1 MSLKSRIRV
10 LLRASAALFVWAASA
25 IVAEDGPTGASHFSV
40 TRYLSGIP
48 GPMAMTFT
56 PDGRMLFCEKE
67 GRLRVVKNGKLLAAP
82 FATFAV
88 DTTFERGL
96 LGVVCA
102 PDFATSGH
110 VYVHYSV
117 KLPVPHN
124 IVARVTAD
132 GDRMAAG
139 SEVRIFDLDATQAAN
154 HNGGALRFGP
164 DGKLYVG
171 VGDDSR
177 PETSARLDTLFGK
190 LLRLNPDG
198 SIPEDNPFFTT
209 ATGLNR
215 AIWAYGLRNPYSF
228 SFQPGTGRLFI
239 NDVGQDAWEEIDEG
253 VAGSNYGWPTFE
265 GPFGDAETKLPL
277 FSYPHSQGCA
287 IVGGLFY
294 NPPAPTFPP
303 EHVGRYAYIDFCS
316 GKVFMLDPD
325 TLQAQVVAQGFT
337 PASDLQLGPDGA
349 LYVACVYEGAI
360 YRIQYEPGLA
370 PAIVEE
376 PQDLALPQN
385 RQAIFEVAASGA
397 PKLNYRWYCDDRP
410 VGSSSPRLA
419 ISGLKLG
426 DSGSRIRCVVR
437 NAFGAVASRD
447 AVLTVLPPNYPPA
460 LTLDVPAK
468 GLKYAGGDSVPF
480 PAYAVDPEEGPL
492 PPEAFTWN
500 VWFHHDKH
508 RHPFLTDLEGID
520 SGVAMVPTVGE
531 SSANVWIRFEVT
543 VRDAAENTV
552 TVTRD
557 IYPRKAYLTL
567 GTQPAK
573 RTLALDGSAL
583 SRTPARVLGVV
594 NLDRTL
600 DAPTPQPPTGTR
612 FAFVRW
618 SDGVREASR
627 EVAWPERD
635 SILEALF
642 RPALL
647 PALPEDSDDD
657 GVSDAD
663 EAEAATDPED
673 PERYPSDTLSLARV
687 AGAVRF
693 TKPGLDTLTLVGTL
707 PEVPA
712 ALAAEGALVRVE
724 VAGAEVPFV
733 LDAKGKGLSQQGT
746 LKFAGTV
753 FEREANG
760 GPLRFIGGSVAFTAI
775 LKRGDWAGAWADYG
789 LLPATGPAS
798 VPLQA
803 PVRVRLGGRVFETEV
818 IVLYLS
824 RSAAAGSFKSP

>member
-1 MSLKSRIRV
+1 MSRKRV
-10 LLRASAALFVWAASA
+10 LLPATAALIVWAASA
-25 IVAEDGPTGASHFSV
+25 IGAADVPTGASHFSV

-48 GPMAMTFT
+48 GIMAFTFT
-56 PDGRMLFCEKE
+56 PDGRMLLCEKG

-102 PDFATSGH
+102 PDFAVSGH
-110 VYVHYSV
+110 VYMHYSV

-124 IVARVTAD
+124 IIARVTAD
-132 GDRMAAG
+132 GDRAVLG
-139 SEVRIFDLDATQAAN
+139 SELRIFDLEPPQAAN

-177 PETSARLDTLFGK
+177 PETSARLDTIFGK
-190 LLRLNPDG
+190 LLRINPDG

-265 GPFGDAETKLPL
+265 GPFGDAETKQPI

-287 IVGGLFY
+287 IVGGVFY

-303 EHVGRYAYIDFCS
+303 EHVGRYAYLDFCS
-316 GKVFMLDPD
+316 GKVFMLDLE
-325 TLQAQVVAQGFT
+325 TFQAQVVAQGFT

-385 RQAIFEVAASGA
+385 RQAVFEIAASGA
-397 PKLNYRWYCDDRP
+397 PRMNYRWYRDDRP
-410 VGSSSPRLA
+410 VGNSSPRLE
-419 ISGLKLG
+419 IGGLKLG

-447 AVLTVLPPNYPPA
+447 AILTVLPPNLPPS
-460 LTLDVPAK
+460 LILDAPAK
-468 GLKYAGGDSVPF
+468 GLKYAGGDAVPF
-480 PAYAVDPEEGPL
+480 AAHAVDPEEGAL
-492 PPEAFTWN
+492 APEAFTWN
-500 VWFHHDKH
+500 VWFHHDSH
-508 RHPFLTDLEGID
+508 RHPFLTDLDGID
-520 SGVAMVPTVGE
+520 SGVATVPTEGE

-567 GTQPAK
+567 GTQPAQ

-583 SRTPARVLGVV
+583 PRTPAKILGVV

-600 DAPTPQPPTGTR
+600 DAPTPQPPTGTQ

-618 SDGVREASR
+618 SDGVREARR
-627 EVAWPERD
+627 EIAWPSRD
-635 SILEALF
+635 TIREALF

-657 GVSDAD
+657 GVSDVD
-663 EAEAATDPED
+663 EEEAATDPED
-673 PERYPSDTLSLARV
+673 PERYPSSTLSVTRV

-693 TKPGLDTLTLVGTL
+693 TKPGLDTLTLAGTL

-712 ALAAEGALVRVE
+712 ALEAEGVLVRVE

-746 LKFAGTV
+746 LKFTGTA
-753 FEREANG
+753 FERETNG
-760 GPLRFIGGSVAFTAI
+760 GSRRFIGGSASFTAI
-775 LKRGDWAGAWADYG
+775 LKRGDWAGVWTDYG
-789 LLPATGPAS
+789 LLPASGPTYM
-798 VPLQA
+798 PLLL

-818 IVLYLS
+818 SVLYLS
-824 RSAAAGSFKSP
+824 RSAASGSIKGP